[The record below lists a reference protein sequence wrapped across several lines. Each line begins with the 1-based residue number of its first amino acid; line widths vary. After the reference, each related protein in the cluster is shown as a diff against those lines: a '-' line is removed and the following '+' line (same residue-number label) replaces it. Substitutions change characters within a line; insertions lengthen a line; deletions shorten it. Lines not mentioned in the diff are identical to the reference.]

1 MKLSFISVIVVSLS
15 KEKSFLPSKHMNIVE
30 FLIPNS
36 LSDKYCPGSKK
47 VLQTKIDSGEFVRR
61 IHSFL

>member
-30 FLIPNS
+30 FVIPNS

-47 VLQTKIDSGEFVRR
+47 VLQTKN
-61 IHSFL
+61 

>member
-30 FLIPNS
+30 FLIQNS
-36 LSDKYCPGSKK
+36 LREILSR
-47 VLQTKIDSGEFVRR
+47 Q
-61 IHSFL
+61 

>member
-30 FLIPNS
+30 FLIRSATNIVQAV
-36 LSDKYCPGSKK
+36 KK
-47 VLQTKIDSGEFVRR
+47 CYKQKIDFGEFVRR